1 MIPLTLAGVVDTRE
15 DTDLQQA
22 ISQSLGHQ
30 SLDGQEIGI
39 TDGKNFRPAERSDY
53 PTDEWAMIVSKP
65 VMPNPEPEYRKRID
79 GAPAFLKPSG
89 RQHYLPALL
98 TILHEIPIA
107 KEALLARDAILQD
120 YGIGEEWWDGEAIR
134 IRRVVALGEEEPP
147 DIPVLIEC
155 QRIMAF
161 LDLTERAYGNVS
173 VLGEIAEIDGDEHGN
188 VTNTVEG
195 AFLNAWS
202 AAIHEALPNSHLR
215 DIFAT
220 RITQLDSLN
229 PDGEPD
235 KGKYNVVKI
244 TTEQPT
250 QFADQ
255 PFSEGFTTLYDA
267 FDSALWGSW
276 SSENPY
282 TSYLEFSDI
291 LVLHLE
297 PRTSNEQSST
307 CLCDCPATFY
317 VDRYLEKSLPK
328 AKDMLQKQYDLRNQ
342 IKDGRNLQER
352 FRSVLNLGSASKA
365 FDAKELLKIVK
376 PFFAGTAL
384 VVDEEE
390 SSEIT
395 GGEDYHD
402 LDALREVGRTLQE
415 IADRVMTRFQALE
428 DDKDRFLK
436 EISELSHFSKE
447 VTGDADDPT
456 HRFTLRG
463 VATDPTTTF
472 VLVNPN
478 STEDLIDTDLEDW
491 QWWKI
496 TFTPG
501 EVAPIDYEVS
511 QNS

>member
-1 MIPLTLAGVVDTRE
+1 MDTRE

-22 ISQSLGHQ
+22 ISRSLGQ
-30 SLDGQEIGI
+30 GLDGQEIGV
-39 TDGKNFRPAERSDY
+39 TDGKNFRPAERSEY
-53 PTDEWAMIVSKP
+53 PPDEWAMIVAKP
-65 VMPNPEPEYRKRID
+65 VMPNPEPEHRKRMG

-134 IRRVVALGEEEPP
+134 IRRVVALGEDEPP
-147 DIPVLIEC
+147 DIPILIES

-161 LDLTERAYGNVS
+161 LELTERAYGNVS
-173 VLGEIAEIDGDEHGN
+173 VLGQIAEMDGDEHGN
-188 VTNTVEG
+188 ATDTVEG
-195 AFLNAWS
+195 AFLDAWS
-202 AAIHEALPNSHLR
+202 AAVHEALPKSQLR

-220 RITQLDSLN
+220 RVTQLDSLN

-235 KGKYNVVKI
+235 IGVYNVVKI
-244 TTEQPT
+244 TTEQLS
-250 QFADQ
+250 QFPDQ
-255 PFSEGFTTLYDA
+255 PLSEESTTLYDA

-276 SSENPY
+276 SYDNPH
-282 TSYLEFSDI
+282 TSYLEFGDV

-297 PRTSNEQSST
+297 PRTSNEQSSA

-317 VDRYLEKSLPK
+317 VDRYLEESLPR
-328 AKDMLQKQYDLRNQ
+328 AQDMLQKQYNLRNQ
-342 IKDGRNLQER
+342 IKGGRNTQER
-352 FRSVLNLGSASKA
+352 FRSVSNIRGKGKP
-365 FDAKELLKIVK
+365 FDAKELLKVVK

-384 VVDEEE
+384 VADEED

-395 GGEDYHD
+395 SGESYHD
-402 LDALREVGRTLQE
+402 LDALKAVGKTLQE
-415 IADRVMTRFQALE
+415 IADRVMARFQALE
-428 DDKDRFLK
+428 DDKDRFMK
-436 EISELSHFSKE
+436 EIRELSHFSKE
-447 VTGDADDPT
+447 VTGIADEPT

-472 VLVNPN
+472 VLANPN
-478 STEDLIDTDLEDW
+478 STEDLIDTDLKDW

-511 QNS
+511 QTS